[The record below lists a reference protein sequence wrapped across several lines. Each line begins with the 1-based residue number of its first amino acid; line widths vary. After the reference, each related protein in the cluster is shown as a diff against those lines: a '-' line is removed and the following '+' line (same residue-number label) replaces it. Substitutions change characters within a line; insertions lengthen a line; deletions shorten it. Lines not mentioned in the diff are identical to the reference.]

1 MQKRFPISSFRKHL
15 GTSFPT
21 DKHISVDPA
30 RLTWKCAFCPEAG
43 NPKGTRFHLQNCL
56 LHFVTKNHC
65 DRVAAN
71 TKSEAVQ
78 KVVAINAAQR
88 VYRDEFAREIVD
100 DAVISCANKSI
111 SFTAVPVALNLV
123 ARALNSV
130 RGNTP
135 IPVDDI
141 IKIRQVSEVGAAALM
156 RLNEALKPVKVRA
169 TNKKTSQQR
178 AACRRS
184 RHAVADRTLELGK
197 QVLQKK

>member
-1 MQKRFPISSFRKHL
+1 M

-21 DKHISVDPA
+21 DKHISVDAA

-43 NPKGTRFHLQNCL
+43 NPAKFHIQNCI
-56 LHFVTKNHC
+56 LHFVTKSHC
-65 DRVAAN
+65 DRVAAA

-78 KVVAINAAQR
+78 KAVAIYAAQR

-135 IPVDDI
+135 IPIDDI
-141 IKIRQVSEVGAAALM
+141 CKIRQVSELGAAALM

-169 TNKKTSQQR
+169 SKK
-178 AACRRS
+178 
-184 RHAVADRTLELGK
+184 
-197 QVLQKK
+197 KKPNREQPVEGGGILSPIEHWNLASEFCKKK